1 MGEVFLVSGARTPQ
15 GRYGGALAS
24 VRPDDLAGIVVAEAV
39 RRAGV
44 PADMI
49 DEVVLGAANQAGE
62 DNRDVAR
69 MAVLLAGLPESV
81 PGYTVNRLCA
91 SGLTAVANAAAS
103 IRSGEADLIVAGGVE
118 SMTRAPWVIAK
129 PGTPWAKPGQIF
141 DTSLGWRF
149 TNPKFTE
156 HDAGRGDKYTL
167 SMGET
172 AEEVAAQEGITREE
186 SDAFALR
193 SQDRAVAAQDAGRFN
208 DEIVAVSTKDGD
220 VTRDETPRRGTTLEK
235 LGKLKTAFKK
245 DGIVTAG
252 TSSPFTDGAA
262 ALVVAGEEAVKKY
275 NLEVRGRIVTSASAG
290 LAPHVMGL
298 GPVPSTQKALTR
310 AGWSVD
316 DLGAVELNEAFAAQ
330 SLGVIRQLKL
340 DDAIVNADGGAIA
353 LGHPLGASGARI
365 LLTLLGRMER
375 EKASRGLATLCVGV
389 GQGVSMLI
397 EAP

>member
-1 MGEVFLVSGARTPQ
+1 MGEVFLVSGARTPH

-24 VRPDDLAGIVVAEAV
+24 VRADDLAALVVGEAI

-44 PADMI
+44 PAEEI
-49 DEVVLGAANQAGE
+49 DEVILGAANQAGE

-69 MAVLLAGLPESV
+69 MAVLLAGLPVSV

-103 IRSGEADLIVAGGVE
+103 IRSGEADIIVAGGVE
-118 SMTRAPWVIAK
+118 SMTRAPWVTAK
-129 PGTPWAKPGQIF
+129 PGTPWAKPGEIF
-141 DTSLGWRF
+141 DTALGWRF
-149 TNPKFTE
+149 TNPRFEQST
-156 HDAGRGDKYTL
+156 TL

-193 SQDRAVAAQDAGRFN
+193 SQERAIAAQDAGRFD
-208 DEIVAVSTKDGD
+208 DEIVAVPTKDGD
-220 VTRDETPRRGTTLEK
+220 VTRDETPRRGLTPEK
-235 LGKLKTAFKK
+235 LGKLKTVFRK

-252 TSSPFTDGAA
+252 TSSPFTDGAS
-262 ALVVAGEEAVKKY
+262 ALVVASEEAVKKH

-290 LAPHVMGL
+290 VEPRVMGL
-298 GPVPSTQKALTR
+298 GPVPSTQKALAR
-310 AGWSVD
+310 AGWSID
-316 DLGAVELNEAFAAQ
+316 DLDAIELNEAFAAQ
-330 SLGVIRQLKL
+330 SLGVIRRLKL
-340 DDAIVNADGGAIA
+340 DEAKVNADGGAIA
-353 LGHPLGASGARI
+353 LGHPLGSSGARI

-375 EKASRGLATLCVGV
+375 EKAARGLATLCVGV